1 MEKLFNLTSIAIGV
15 AGGAA
20 AQILGGVDALIYA
33 LVILMGLDYITG
45 VIKGIYFKRLSSEMG
60 FRGILKKMLIII
72 MVALANTVQGLLGV
86 DAAIRETVI
95 MFYAANEAISILE
108 NVAEVMPNMPKGLKE
123 TLLRIRSASEDE
135 EMKK

>member
-1 MEKLFNLTSIAIGV
+1 MEKLFNFTSIAIGI

-20 AQILGGVDALIYA
+20 AQIMGGFDAMIYA
-33 LVILMGLDYITG
+33 LVLLMALDYVTG
-45 VIKGIYFKRLSSEMG
+45 VIKGIYFKKLSSEAG
-60 FRGILKKMLIII
+60 FRGILKKVLILI
-72 MVALANTVQGLLGV
+72 MVALANTVQQLIGV

-123 TLLRIRSASEDE
+123 TLLRLRSASEGED
-135 EMKK
+135 KDN